1 MIIGYCNTDKTLCVI
16 RHQLDMPM
24 ENKSDRNPTAEKII
38 SEDGPSGTVAP
49 LSHNSN
55 AAAAGG
61 GKKNN
66 TKSATP
72 TTAEPPPQKPTAAAE
87 EKSSREAADGGH
99 SSDSEKR
106 DVLRL
111 GDGSNLDI
119 ILDIPLDVTVE
130 LGRTKMPIRD
140 LLQLG
145 PGSAVPL
152 SRLEGEP
159 VDILANN
166 KLIARGVVLVKDE
179 KYGIRITEITGRLER
194 LRGLR

>member
-1 MIIGYCNTDKTLCVI
+1 
-16 RHQLDMPM
+16 M
-24 ENKSDRNPTAEKII
+24 ENNSESNPTAEKII
-38 SEDGPSGTVAP
+38 SEDGSSGAVAP
-49 LSHNSN
+49 LPHNSN
-55 AAAAGG
+55 AAAAAG
-61 GKKNN
+61 GKKEN

-72 TTAEPPPQKPTAAAE
+72 TTAEPPPQKPAAAAE
-87 EKSSREAADGGH
+87 EKTSREAADGGR

-106 DVLRL
+106 DVSRL
-111 GDGSNLDI
+111 GDGSNIDI
-119 ILDIPLDVTVE
+119 ILDIQLDVTVE

>member
-1 MIIGYCNTDKTLCVI
+1 
-16 RHQLDMPM
+16 M
-24 ENKSDRNPTAEKII
+24 ENKSENNPTAEKIN
-38 SEDGPSGTVAP
+38 SEDGPSETVAP
-49 LSHNSN
+49 LPHDSN

-61 GKKNN
+61 GEKENI
-66 TKSATP
+66 KSAAP
-72 TTAEPPPQKPTAAAE
+72 TTAEPPPQKPAAATE
-87 EKSSREAADGGH
+87 EKTLREAIDGGR

-106 DVLRL
+106 DVSRL

-119 ILDIPLDVTVE
+119 ILDIPLEVTVE

-194 LRGLR
+194 LRGLH

>member
-1 MIIGYCNTDKTLCVI
+1 
-16 RHQLDMPM
+16 M
-24 ENKSDRNPTAEKII
+24 ENKSESNPTAEKII
-38 SEDGPSGTVAP
+38 SEDRPPETAAP
-49 LSHNSN
+49 LPTGSV
-55 AAAAGG
+55 AAAGG
-61 GKKNN
+61 GGKKER
-66 TKSATP
+66 TESATP
-72 TTAEPPPQKPTAAAE
+72 TAAEPAAQKPAATAE
-87 EKSSREAADGGH
+87 EKTPNNAVDGSR

-106 DVLRL
+106 DVPRL

-166 KLIARGVVLVKDE
+166 KLIARGVVLVKDD

>member
-1 MIIGYCNTDKTLCVI
+1 
-16 RHQLDMPM
+16 M
-24 ENKSDRNPTAEKII
+24 ENNSESNPTAEKII

-49 LSHNSN
+49 LPHNSN
-55 AAAAGG
+55 AAAADG
-61 GKKNN
+61 GKKKNA
-66 TKSATP
+66 KSATP
-72 TTAEPPPQKPTAAAE
+72 TTAEPPPQKPVAAAE
-87 EKSSREAADGGH
+87 EKTSREAADGGR

-106 DVLRL
+106 DVSRL

>member
-1 MIIGYCNTDKTLCVI
+1 MKNNS
-16 RHQLDMPM
+16 
-24 ENKSDRNPTAEKII
+24 ESNPTAEKII
-38 SEDGPSGTVAP
+38 SEDGSSGAVAP
-49 LSHNSN
+49 SPHNSN
-55 AAAAGG
+55 AASAAGG
-61 GKKNN
+61 KKEN

-72 TTAEPPPQKPTAAAE
+72 TTAEPPPQKPAAAAE
-87 EKSSREAADGGH
+87 EKTSREAANGGR

-106 DVLRL
+106 DVSRL
-111 GDGSNLDI
+111 GDGSNIDI
-119 ILDIPLDVTVE
+119 ILDIQLDVTVE

>member
-1 MIIGYCNTDKTLCVI
+1 
-16 RHQLDMPM
+16 M
-24 ENKSDRNPTAEKII
+24 ENKSENNSIAEKII
-38 SEDGPSGTVAP
+38 SEDRPPETAAP
-49 LSHNSN
+49 LPDGSIE
-55 AAAAGG
+55 AASGG
-61 GKKNN
+61 GKKAS
-66 TKSATP
+66 TKSAVP
-72 TTAEPPPQKPTAAAE
+72 TTADPPPQKPAAAAE
-87 EKSSREAADGGH
+87 EKTPSEATGVGR

-106 DVLRL
+106 DTFRL

-119 ILDIPLDVTVE
+119 ILDIPLEVTVE

-166 KLIARGVVLVKDE
+166 KLIARGVVLVKDD

>member
-1 MIIGYCNTDKTLCVI
+1 
-16 RHQLDMPM
+16 M
-24 ENKSDRNPTAEKII
+24 ENKPESNPTAEKII
-38 SEDGPSGTVAP
+38 SEDRPPETAAP
-49 LSHNSN
+49 LPTGSG
-55 AAAAGG
+55 AVGG
-61 GKKNN
+61 GDGKKES
-66 TKSATP
+66 TEGA
-72 TTAEPPPQKPTAAAE
+72 APTAAEPAAQKPAATAE
-87 EKSSREAADGGH
+87 EKTPNNAVDGSR

-106 DVLRL
+106 DVPRL

-166 KLIARGVVLVKDE
+166 KLIARGVVLVKDD

>member
-1 MIIGYCNTDKTLCVI
+1 
-16 RHQLDMPM
+16 MPVEKKRPGM
-24 ENKSDRNPTAEKII
+24 ENKSESNPTAEKII
-38 SEDGPSGTVAP
+38 SEDGPSETVAP
-49 LSHNSN
+49 LPHDSN

-61 GKKNN
+61 GEKENI
-66 TKSATP
+66 KSAAP
-72 TTAEPPPQKPTAAAE
+72 TTAEPPPQKPAAATE
-87 EKSSREAADGGH
+87 EKTLREAIDGGR
-99 SSDSEKR
+99 SSDS
-106 DVLRL
+106 RL

-119 ILDIPLDVTVE
+119 ILDIPLEVTVE

-194 LRGLR
+194 LRGLH

>member
-1 MIIGYCNTDKTLCVI
+1 
-16 RHQLDMPM
+16 M
-24 ENKSDRNPTAEKII
+24 ENKSESNPTAEKIS
-38 SEDGPSGTVAP
+38 SEDRPPETAAP
-49 LSHNSN
+49 LPDGSIET
-55 AAAAGG
+55 AASG
-61 GKKNN
+61 GKKES
-66 TKSATP
+66 TKSAAP
-72 TTAEPPPQKPTAAAE
+72 TTAEPPSQKPATAAE
-87 EKSSREAADGGH
+87 EKTSREDADGGR

-106 DVLRL
+106 DALRL

-119 ILDIPLDVTVE
+119 ILDIPLDVTIE

-179 KYGIRITEITGRLER
+179 KYGIRITEITGRLGR

>member
-1 MIIGYCNTDKTLCVI
+1 
-16 RHQLDMPM
+16 
-24 ENKSDRNPTAEKII
+24 
-38 SEDGPSGTVAP
+38 VAP
-49 LSHNSN
+49 LPDNSN
-55 AAAAGG
+55 AAAADG
-61 GKKNN
+61 GKKKN

-72 TTAEPPPQKPTAAAE
+72 TTAEPPPQKPAAAAE
-87 EKSSREAADGGH
+87 EKTSHEAADGGR

>member
-1 MIIGYCNTDKTLCVI
+1 
-16 RHQLDMPM
+16 M
-24 ENKSDRNPTAEKII
+24 ENKPESNPTAEKII
-38 SEDGPSGTVAP
+38 SEDRPPETAAP
-49 LSHNSN
+49 VSTGSV
-55 AAAAGG
+55 AAAGG
-61 GKKNN
+61 DGKKES
-66 TKSATP
+66 TESAAP
-72 TTAEPPPQKPTAAAE
+72 TAAEPAAQKPAAAAE
-87 EKSSREAADGGH
+87 ERTPNNAVDGSR

-106 DVLRL
+106 DVPRL

-166 KLIARGVVLVKDE
+166 KLIARGVVLVKDD

>member
-1 MIIGYCNTDKTLCVI
+1 
-16 RHQLDMPM
+16 M
-24 ENKSDRNPTAEKII
+24 ENKPESNPTAEKII
-38 SEDGPSGTVAP
+38 SEDRPPETAAP
-49 LSHNSN
+49 LPTGSV
-55 AAAAGG
+55 AAAGG
-61 GKKNN
+61 GGKKES
-66 TKSATP
+66 TESATP
-72 TTAEPPPQKPTAAAE
+72 TAAAAE
-87 EKSSREAADGGH
+87 EKTPSNAVDGSR

-106 DVLRL
+106 DVPRL

-119 ILDIPLDVTVE
+119 ILDIPLEVTVE

-159 VDILANN
+159 VDILANH
-166 KLIARGVVLVKDE
+166 KLIARGVVLVKDD

>member
-1 MIIGYCNTDKTLCVI
+1 
-16 RHQLDMPM
+16 M
-24 ENKSDRNPTAEKII
+24 ENKSESNPTAEKII
-38 SEDGPSGTVAP
+38 SADRPPETAAP
-49 LSHNSN
+49 LPNDGV

-61 GKKNN
+61 GKKES
-66 TKSATP
+66 TESAAP
-72 TTAEPPPQKPTAAAE
+72 TTTEPPPQKPAAVAE
-87 EKSSREAADGGH
+87 EKTPSDAAGGSR

-106 DVLRL
+106 DVPRL

-119 ILDIPLDVTVE
+119 ILDIPLEVTVE

-166 KLIARGVVLVKDE
+166 KLIARGVVLVKDD

-194 LRGLR
+194 LRSLR

>member
-1 MIIGYCNTDKTLCVI
+1 
-16 RHQLDMPM
+16 M
-24 ENKSDRNPTAEKII
+24 ENKPESTPTAEKII
-38 SEDGPSGTVAP
+38 SEDRPPETAAP
-49 LSHNSN
+49 LPTGSG
-55 AAAAGG
+55 AVGG
-61 GKKNN
+61 GDGKKES
-66 TKSATP
+66 TESAAP
-72 TTAEPPPQKPTAAAE
+72 TAAEPAAQKPAAAAE
-87 EKSSREAADGGH
+87 EKTPNNAVDGSR

-106 DVLRL
+106 DVPRL

-166 KLIARGVVLVKDE
+166 KLIARGVVLVKDD

>member
-1 MIIGYCNTDKTLCVI
+1 
-16 RHQLDMPM
+16 M
-24 ENKSDRNPTAEKII
+24 ENKSENNAIAEKII
-38 SEDGPSGTVAP
+38 SEDRPPETAAP
-49 LSHNSN
+49 LPDGSIE
-55 AAAAGG
+55 AASGG
-61 GKKNN
+61 GKKAS
-66 TKSATP
+66 TKSAVP
-72 TTAEPPPQKPTAAAE
+72 TTADPPPQKPAAAAE
-87 EKSSREAADGGH
+87 EKTPSEAAGVGR

-106 DVLRL
+106 DVPRL

-119 ILDIPLDVTVE
+119 ILDIPLEVTVE

-194 LRGLR
+194 LRGLH

>member
-1 MIIGYCNTDKTLCVI
+1 
-16 RHQLDMPM
+16 M
-24 ENKSDRNPTAEKII
+24 ENKSEGHPTAEKLTPKDRP
-38 SEDGPSGTVAP
+38 SETAAP
-49 LSHNSN
+49 LPAGSV

-61 GKKNN
+61 GVKEK
-66 TKSATP
+66 TESAAP
-72 TTAEPPPQKPTAAAE
+72 TAAEPAVQKPAVAAE
-87 EKSSREAADGGH
+87 EKTPNNAAGGRR
-99 SSDSEKR
+99 SNDSEKR
-106 DVLRL
+106 DLPRL
-111 GDGSNLDI
+111 GEGSNLDI
-119 ILDIPLDVTVE
+119 ILDIPLEVPVE

-166 KLIARGVVLVKDE
+166 KLIARGVVLVKDD

>member
-1 MIIGYCNTDKTLCVI
+1 
-16 RHQLDMPM
+16 M
-24 ENKSDRNPTAEKII
+24 ENKSESNPTAEKIV
-38 SEDGPSGTVAP
+38 SEDRSAETAAP
-49 LSHNSN
+49 LPDGSI

-61 GKKNN
+61 GKKEN
-66 TKSATP
+66 TKRSVP
-72 TTAEPPPQKPTAAAE
+72 TTLEPAPQKPAATAE
-87 EKSSREAADGGH
+87 EKTPSEAADGDR

-106 DVLRL
+106 DVPRL

-119 ILDIPLDVTVE
+119 ILDIPLEVTVE